1 MENKKPKQCERI
13 LDYMRK
19 FGSISPI
26 EALSDLSVMRLA
38 SRISEMKANGY
49 KIEKKTEKSIN
60 RLGEPVKYAR
70 YRLVE

>member
-26 EALSDLSVMRLA
+26 EALSDLGVMRLA

-49 KIEKKTEKSIN
+49 RFEKKTEKSFN